1 MEADEHAALLGDVA
15 DRQAGAVTV
24 VPERTVDRRDDL
36 FGTNAADVP
45 ERVDERALLVS
56 DLGAWLKVLHGA
68 AAAAAGTV
76 AELGAEGRPR

>member
-56 DLGAWLKVLHGA
+56 DLGAWLKKGA
-68 AAAAAGTV
+68 AWRSRRSCRDR
-76 AELGAEGRPR
+76 GRT

>member
-1 MEADEHAALLGDVA
+1 M
-15 DRQAGAVTV
+15 
-24 VPERTVDRRDDL
+24 
-36 FGTNAADVP
+36 P

-76 AELGAEGRPR
+76 AELGATGLDALNALAVNLATRPISKLVLLRMRS